1 MDLETL
7 QVVFDANTEQLQAS
21 MNKILPIIES
31 VTNKIER
38 TTGISMN
45 KTEDNLDMS
54 KPVAKMQAQYEKMTD
69 QATKSLEK
77 LEKIT
82 DQSTN
87 RTTSNLSKGY
97 EQARSKVSKNV
108 DAMVREIESKMKQAQ
123 AKQAKIA
130 NLTTQGK
137 TPAIAGNP
145 VKSSKLDDQIAG
157 SQAQMTRYQNQAKAL
172 AQSMQSEFDAV
183 PSSLNKISV
192 AMEQN
197 EAQINAMKARLK
209 GLNEDYKNQ
218 TKPVGSFQ
226 DGFKNKD
233 TDASI
238 KTQDTIQKQSAKM
251 NKLISENDRLGDSY
265 GRISDRSVQLKS
277 ALSGINTELS
287 ESTIRAHSTSRALNS
302 VGNSGKD
309 NSGIFGKFGSV
320 FNRQS
325 KGIESGTKR
334 MSRGMGGFGGTMK
347 ALWSQLIIFTLL
359 SQAITALATGLGKA
373 MMTNDQ
379 FRNSL
384 NQIQVNLLTA
394 FYPIYTA
401 IMPALNALMQGLAT
415 VTGYL
420 AAFISSIFGTTYGA
434 AKQGAAGLYQNVQ
447 ALDDTSTATDNATKA
462 NKKMGNTADKTKKKV
477 KELQRVLMGFDE
489 INRIGL
495 DKDDG
500 ADDLAGDTS
509 NPSAG
514 KGKKPPVKVPGLDFS
529 GPDYQV
535 PKWLDNFAKQFK
547 KVMSELFAPMKAA
560 WDKYGQR
567 VIDAWKYALREV
579 GGLIEAIGKSFM
591 KVWTNGTGERFI
603 GNLLILFA
611 DMLNI
616 IGDIAK
622 AFKDAWNDDGRGTK
636 LIQTIFDAFNSILN
650 LLHAI
655 ATSFRDAWNDGT
667 GVSIAKNLID
677 LFTNI
682 AAIIET
688 VAKAFRNA
696 WVDDGNGTKLISS
709 FLKMFDSI
717 LGLLNSIAK
726 SFKDAWNDG
735 GIGEK
740 IAGNLLEIFTNIF
753 TTIGNLAN
761 QFGKAWEAG
770 GNGQGIFSAIL
781 NIVNDILTHI
791 NNMTKATADWA
802 KTLDFTP
809 LLSSIKNLLKS
820 IEPLSNNIGAGLEW
834 FYKNVLLPLA
844 SYTIEDLIPAFLD
857 LLSAAIKVV
866 NSTIDALKPL
876 GVWLWDKFLQPIA
889 SWTGGIIIDVLKKL
903 TDALKAVS
911 DWINS
916 NESVVRNMA
925 VTVGIFFAAWEA
937 TKLLAFVEQSG
948 GVLNALKLMTNAII
962 GGTVAKVADKVETM
976 ALTAM
981 YAKDFL
987 MGIVSSTAELIKQ
1000 AAQFAINTGL
1010 KVADAIAQGTMTA
1023 ATVAW
1028 NVAAGIA
1035 TGVTTALGV
1044 AIGILTSPI
1053 TLAIAAIVA
1062 IIAAGVLLYQNWDTI
1077 KEKAG
1082 QLGEWIGQ
1090 KWDDIK
1096 GATSDAWDSVKDTCS
1111 ETWDDMKDGASE
1123 KFDSI
1128 KSSVFDAWDDTK
1140 KKTSST
1146 WNDMKTTVSEKSS
1159 KIKDD
1164 TSNKFREMKDS
1175 VGTHFNTIKSDAKN
1189 KFDSVASSVS
1199 SGASR
1204 AKDKAVDSFYTMKS
1218 RIGNYMSD
1226 VKSNA
1231 KDGFD
1236 KVSDWA
1242 GNIGSKMGAGLS
1254 SGASAVKRGARD
1266 IANGIVDVIGA
1277 AVNGTIKGIN
1287 WILSKVG
1294 SGNRLS
1300 EWSVPRFAKG
1310 GRHKGGLALV
1320 NDAKSS
1326 NWQEMYKLPN
1336 GKTGMFPRQRNMVLD
1351 LPAGTQVLDGNRT
1364 AKMQNEGL
1372 VPHYAGG
1379 IFGDDFLSGFGD
1391 IFGGAG
1397 DFIGGAIDSVKDF
1410 TKGVWK
1416 YISNPSALLDLAIDK
1431 FTDFA
1436 GAMEPASSII
1446 GGSIKLVK
1454 NSAVQWVRDLLN
1466 DTAPKK
1472 KKKKTHK
1479 NDGGGLFDDFGS
1491 MFSNMFSGF
1500 ANGGIVNKDGLYH
1513 LAEGNNDEMIL
1524 PLTNKAR
1531 AMDLIG
1537 QAVDYMGADFSSLQL
1552 PDALTPQG
1560 MSNMSFSGGSND
1572 SSSQSGGLNENT
1584 SAMLGALLTAIENKG
1599 NGSNSPVEVTMEIDG
1614 RELGR
1619 STITEINKETR
1630 RTGVVPLV
1638 L

>member
-45 KTEDNLDMS
+45 RTEDNLDMS
-54 KPVAKMQAQYEKMTD
+54 KPVAKMQAQYEKMTA
-69 QATKSLEK
+69 QATKSFEK

-145 VKSSKLDDQIAG
+145 VKSSKLDDQIAS

-238 KTQDTIQKQSAKM
+238 KMQDTIQKQSAKM

-277 ALSGINTELS
+277 ALSGINTELVRS
-287 ESTIRAHSTSRALNS
+287 SSVTNSAGNKMRMFGRGTEESKGLLSKFGNMFNRTSNKVSRGTSQMGGGISRLGKQFRMLGSTIIFFGLLYQ
-302 VGNSGKD
+302 
-309 NSGIFGKFGSV
+309 GIM
-320 FNRQS
+320 QLA
-325 KGIESGTKR
+325 
-334 MSRGMGGFGGTMK
+334 GG
-347 ALWSQLIIFTLL
+347 LWS
-359 SQAITALATGLGKA
+359 ALK
-373 MMTNDQ
+373 TNDQ
-379 FRNSL
+379 FSASL

-415 VTGYL
+415 ATGYL

-509 NPSAG
+509 NPSTG

-622 AFKDAWNDDGRGTK
+622 AFKDAWNDNGRGTA
-636 LIQTIFDAFNSILN
+636 LIQSIFNMFNAILET
-650 LLHAI
+650 LHKV
-655 ATSFRDAWNDGT
+655 ATSFREAWNDGT
-667 GVSIAKNLID
+667 G
-677 LFTNI
+677 
-682 AAIIET
+682 
-688 VAKAFRNA
+688 
-696 WVDDGNGTKLISS
+696 
-709 FLKMFDSI
+709 
-717 LGLLNSIAK
+717 
-726 SFKDAWNDG
+726 
-735 GIGEK
+735 EK
-740 IAGNLLEIFTNIF
+740 IAANLLEIFTNIF
-753 TTIGNLAN
+753 TTIGNLAD

-857 LLSAAIKVV
+857 ALSAAIKVV

-876 GVWLWDKFLQPIA
+876 GAWLWDKFLQPIA

-903 TDALKAVS
+903 TDALRAVS

-1082 QLGEWIGQ
+1082 QLGEWIGK

-1096 GATSDAWDSVKDTCS
+1096 GATSDTWDNVKDKCG
-1111 ETWDDMKDGASE
+1111 EVWDNMKAGASE
-1123 KFDSI
+1123 KFGNI
-1128 KSSVFDAWDDTK
+1128 KSSISNAWEGTK
-1140 KKTSST
+1140 KKTSDI
-1146 WNDMKTTVSEKSS
+1146 WNG
-1159 KIKDD
+1159 IKDFLSKWGVD
-1164 TSNKFREMKDS
+1164 ILIVLVTGPAAPFILLGKYIFEHWDSIKKKTSEVWGNVKETVTSKASQIKDSASKKFKELKDS
-1175 VGTHFNTIKSDAKN
+1175 VGTNFNNIKSDAKS

-1204 AKDKAVDSFYTMKS
+1204 AKDKAVDSFYNMKTN
-1218 RIGNYMSD
+1218 IGKHMSEI
-1226 VKSNA
+1226 KTNA
-1231 KDGFD
+1231 KEGFD
-1236 KVSDWA
+1236 KVSGWA

-1266 IANGIVDVIGA
+1266 IANGIVGVIGA

-1300 EWSVPRFAKG
+1300 RWSVPRFAKG

-1336 GKTGMFPRQRNMVLD
+1336 GKTGMFPKQKNMLVNM
-1351 LPAGTQVLDGNRT
+1351 PAGTQVLDGNRT
-1364 AKMQNEGL
+1364 AKMQNDGL

-1416 YISNPSALLDLAIDK
+1416 YISNPSALLNLAIDK

-1552 PDALTPQG
+1552 PNALTPQG

-1599 NGSNSPVEVTMEIDG
+1599 NSSNSPVEVTMEIDG

>member
-54 KPVAKMQAQYEKMTD
+54 KPVAKMQAQYEKMTT
-69 QATKSLEK
+69 QATKSFEK

-82 DQSTN
+82 DQTTN

-277 ALSGINTELS
+277 ALSGINTELVRS
-287 ESTIRAHSTSRALNS
+287 SSVTNSAGNKMRMFGRGTEESKGLLSKFGNMFNRTSNKVSRGTSQMGGGISSLGKQFRMLGSTIIFFGLLYQ
-302 VGNSGKD
+302 
-309 NSGIFGKFGSV
+309 GIM
-320 FNRQS
+320 QLA
-325 KGIESGTKR
+325 
-334 MSRGMGGFGGTMK
+334 GG
-347 ALWSQLIIFTLL
+347 LWS
-359 SQAITALATGLGKA
+359 ALK
-373 MMTNDQ
+373 TNDQ
-379 FRNSL
+379 FSASL

-415 VTGYL
+415 ATGYL

-447 ALDDTSTATDNATKA
+447 ALDDTSVATDNATKA

-495 DKDDG
+495 DKDD
-500 ADDLAGDTS
+500 LAGDTS
-509 NPSAG
+509 NPSVG
-514 KGKKPPVKVPGLDFS
+514 KGKTPATKVPGLDFS

-622 AFKDAWNDDGRGTK
+622 AFKDAWNDDGRGTA
-636 LIQTIFDAFNSILN
+636 LIQSIFDMFNAILET
-650 LLHAI
+650 LHKV
-655 ATSFRDAWNDGT
+655 ATSFREAWNDGT
-667 GVSIAKNLID
+667 G
-677 LFTNI
+677 
-682 AAIIET
+682 
-688 VAKAFRNA
+688 
-696 WVDDGNGTKLISS
+696 
-709 FLKMFDSI
+709 
-717 LGLLNSIAK
+717 
-726 SFKDAWNDG
+726 
-735 GIGEK
+735 EK
-740 IAGNLLEIFTNIF
+740 IAANLLEIFTNIF

-1082 QLGEWIGQ
+1082 QLGEWIGK

-1111 ETWDDMKDGASE
+1111 KTWDDMKDGASE

-1128 KSSVFDAWDDTK
+1128 KSSVSDAWDDTK

-1199 SGASR
+1199 SGSSR

>member
-415 VTGYL
+415 ATGYL

-447 ALDDTSTATDNATKA
+447 ALDDTSVATDNATKA

-509 NPSAG
+509 NPSVG
-514 KGKKPPVKVPGLDFS
+514 KGKTPATKVPGLDFS

-622 AFKDAWNDDGRGTK
+622 AFKDAWNDDGRGTA
-636 LIQTIFDAFNSILN
+636 LIQSIFDMFNAILET
-650 LLHAI
+650 LHKV
-655 ATSFRDAWNDGT
+655 ATSFREAWNDGT
-667 GVSIAKNLID
+667 G
-677 LFTNI
+677 
-682 AAIIET
+682 
-688 VAKAFRNA
+688 
-696 WVDDGNGTKLISS
+696 
-709 FLKMFDSI
+709 
-717 LGLLNSIAK
+717 
-726 SFKDAWNDG
+726 
-735 GIGEK
+735 EK
-740 IAGNLLEIFTNIF
+740 IAANLLEIFTNIF

-857 LLSAAIKVV
+857 LLSGAIDTI
-866 NSTIDALKPL
+866 NSVINFLKPL
-876 GVWLWDKFLQPIA
+876 GDWFWNNFLQPIA
-889 SWTGGIIIDVLKKL
+889 SWTGGVIVSVLEGVAN
-903 TDALKAVS
+903 ALKGIS
-911 DWINS
+911 DWIDNHQKAF
-916 NESVVRNMA
+916 EVI
-925 VTVGIFFAAWEA
+925 VTIIGSFAAAWGLVSA
-937 TKLLAFVEQSG
+937 AVVITSAAVVVWNGVAF
-948 GVLNALKLMTNAII
+948 
-962 GGTVAKVADKVETM
+962 
-976 ALTAM
+976 
-981 YAKDFL
+981 
-987 MGIVSSTAELIKQ
+987 
-1000 AAQFAINTGL
+1000 
-1010 KVADAIAQGTMTA
+1010 
-1023 ATVAW
+1023 
-1028 NVAAGIA
+1028 IA
-1035 TGVTTALGV
+1035 TGVTTAFGA
-1044 AIGILTSPI
+1044 AIAFLTSPI
-1053 TLAIAAIVA
+1053 GIAIAIIGA

-1082 QLGEWIGQ
+1082 QLGEWIGK

-1111 ETWDDMKDGASE
+1111 KTWDDMKDGASE
-1123 KFDSI
+1123 KFGNM
-1128 KSSVFDAWDDTK
+1128 KSSVSSAWDDTK

-1199 SGASR
+1199 SGSSR

-1231 KDGFD
+1231 KDGFN

-1254 SGASAVKRGARD
+1254 SGASAVKRGARH
-1266 IANGIVDVIGA
+1266 IANGIVGVIGA

-1300 EWSVPRFAKG
+1300 RWSVPRFAKG